1 MYKKR
6 RSKSR
11 RRSRQRSKSRKPAR
25 KSATRVSATR
35 KGAARRRSKSRK
47 GSRRVAG
54 ATRVSATRKGATRK
68 SRFRLEQ
75 VSDQE
80 KQQKKYL
87 DERARGRKP
96 EDFGSIF
103 KISYIHPEVYDFAY
117 FSVENLKSPDVDPE
131 ASELL
136 SQPGTKQEKGEK
148 IVGWLGGK
156 IEQAVNQ
163 LMEKVKSDQGK
174 YDVNTVVD
182 QIDKQAE
189 NLSRNIYLY
198 QHYEDAN
205 PRLTKLRQVFD
216 GMEIFGIVKEK
227 FKQAGMGKPK

>member
-11 RRSRQRSKSRKPAR
+11 RKSRQRSKSRRKSRQRSKSRRKSRQRSKSRKPAR
-25 KSATRVSATR
+25 KSATRKGATR
-35 KGAARRRSKSRK
+35 KG
-47 GSRRVAG
+47 
-54 ATRVSATRKGATRK
+54 ATRKGATRK

-80 KQQKKYL
+80 KQQRKYL

-103 KISYIHPEVYDFAY
+103 KISYIHPSEYDFAY

-136 SQPGTKQEKGEK
+136 SQPGTNQEKGEK
-148 IVGWLGGK
+148 IVVWLGGK
-156 IEQAVNQ
+156 IEQTVNQ
-163 LMEKVKSDQGK
+163 LIEKVKSDQGK
-174 YDVNTVVD
+174 YDVKTIVD
-182 QIDKQAE
+182 DIDKQAE

-198 QHYEDAN
+198 RHYEEGS
-205 PRLTKLRQVFD
+205 PKLTKLRQVFD

-227 FKQAGMGKPK
+227 FKQAGMGKPN